1 MPIYFWNQFLSFVL
15 CRNKISTMR
24 GEHQQFALAFVWREI
39 FDHDAAF
46 SWLASNDNRENCDQA
61 DRDSNATQRT
71 NTDEDSCFREKD
83 VHVVGFDWRCSVCDS
98 CKKNKQT
105 SVQSGGKKKKIT
117 PRFLCRRRT
126 SGGVRGRP
134 TFSGEQLS
142 CVCVRGPR
150 QCYWHLD
157 RFAKLEK

>member
-1 MPIYFWNQFLSFVL
+1 MLWLSSEG
-15 CRNKISTMR
+15 KYSTTTLR
-24 GEHQQFALAFVWREI
+24 FP
-39 FDHDAAF
+39 D
-46 SWLASNDNRENCDQA
+46 WLPTIIARIA
-61 DRDSNATQRT
+61 TKLIGIRTQRRGRT
-71 NTDEDSCFREKD
+71 RTKTAASGRKTSMLLVLIDDAQF
-83 VHVVGFDWRCSVCDS
+83 VTHA
-98 CKKNKQT
+98 KKTTT
-105 SVQSGGKKKKIT
+105 SVHSGKNTKIT